1 MVNVGDDSSK
11 LRFTLGAAP
20 TGVLA
25 VFAVQRRTYLPVQ
38 QPASNANIYCA
49 APTHIPVILAWLPLN
64 PSRARPA
71 PHSIHS
77 HPHLQAGLLSN
88 TPRHS
93 NPFSSSRSRI
103 HPRVDLSVSNSLS
116 CCTSQRS
123 RPFATPYLWILELRR
138 QLVPPTR
145 RWASSRR
152 LRVFVAGN
160 RLLE

>member
-38 QPASNANIYCA
+38 QATSNANIYCT
-49 APTHIPVILAWLPLN
+49 APTHIPVILARLPLN
-64 PSRARPA
+64 PSRPA

-88 TPRHS
+88 TPPHS

-103 HPRVDLSVSNSLS
+103 HPRVDFSVSNSLS
-116 CCTSQRS
+116 CRTSQRS
-123 RPFATPYLWILELRR
+123 RPFATPHLWILELRR

-152 LRVFVAGN
+152 LRVLCCSGN